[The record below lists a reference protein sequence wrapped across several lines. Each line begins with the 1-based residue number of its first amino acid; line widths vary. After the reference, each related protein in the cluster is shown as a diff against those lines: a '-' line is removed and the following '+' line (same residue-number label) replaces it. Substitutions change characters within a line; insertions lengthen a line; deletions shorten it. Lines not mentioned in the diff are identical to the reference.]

1 MMNTLSS
8 EVTRVHHDDLVR
20 EADRRRLEHRLGRAR
35 KSHTPSPRDAKAGER
50 VGRNIEI
57 RWGLA
62 EDEPGILE
70 LLDLNGMP
78 RLAASEEQYGVAE
91 VDGQLLAAMAY
102 RTESKL
108 LLLGSVVA
116 DPWAGERD
124 LAVAL
129 YAGAR
134 SLARDM
140 GVREVLARSDERAD
154 YPREAGY
161 RRKLGG
167 WRLHT
172 ALPS

>member
-8 EVTRVHHDDLVR
+8 EVAREHRKELVR
-20 EADRRRLEHRLGRAR
+20 EADRRRLEPRLGRTR
-35 KSHTPSPRDAKAGER
+35 RSHTASPRDAKAGEQAE
-50 VGRNIEI
+50 RNVEI

-62 EDEPGILE
+62 EDESGIVE

-78 RLAASEEQYGVAE
+78 RRAASEEQYVVAE
-91 VDGQLLAAMAY
+91 EDGQLLAAMAY
-102 RTESKL
+102 RMAPKRL
-108 LLLGSVVA
+108 HLGGVVA

-134 SLARDM
+134 GLARDM
-140 GVREVLARSDERAD
+140 GVREVLARSDARAD

-167 WRLHT
+167 RRLRT